1 MRPTILAAA
10 TALGLVAGGGAAASE
25 TPAGEAPSASSD
37 VTLTEAF
44 SQGSFSVDL
53 RYRVESVDDDA
64 FAKDALASTLRTAL
78 IFETAEYRG
87 LFAGF
92 TIENVSAIG
101 NDMLYNNAGAGSRGN
116 GVTDRPVVADPE
128 ITEFDQLYLGYRGA
142 HGLELKLGRFA
153 YTLDKQRFIGI
164 APWRQNHRSY
174 EGASLAVGSLQT
186 VRAQY
191 AYLDRAHYNNGSSP
205 DLAAH
210 LFNFSRGFDWA
221 TASAYAYL
229 VDWQAEERAALSSNT
244 FGVRVDGSTPVS
256 RLDLLY
262 VAEYARQ
269 VDAGD
274 NPQDFSLDYG
284 HLVVGARKGAWSVR
298 AGWEL
303 KDGNGVSAVQTPLGT
318 NHGRNGF
325 ADKLVVTPA
334 DGSHDRYLRLA
345 MDRERWSW
353 LVSLHDFEAARGGAG
368 LGREVDF
375 QGRFS
380 PTDTLSLFLKVAHY
394 RADTWLTDATKVMF
408 WTTWTFDL

>member
-1 MRPTILAAA
+1 
-10 TALGLVAGGGAAASE
+10 
-25 TPAGEAPSASSD
+25 
-37 VTLTEAF
+37 
-44 SQGSFSVDL
+44 
-53 RYRVESVDDDA
+53 
-64 FAKDALASTLRTAL
+64 
-78 IFETAEYRG
+78 
-87 LFAGF
+87 
-92 TIENVSAIG
+92 
-101 NDMLYNNAGAGSRGN
+101 
-116 GVTDRPVVADPE
+116 VVADPE
-128 ITEFDQLYLGYRGA
+128 ITEFDHLYLGYRGA
-142 HGLELKLGRFA
+142 HGLELKVGRFA

-205 DLAAH
+205 ELSAH

-229 VDWQAEERAALSSNT
+229 VDWQVDDREALSSNT
-244 FGVRVDGSTPVS
+244 FGVRFDGSSPLS
-256 RLDLLY
+256 ALDLLY

-325 ADKLVVTPA
+325 ADKLVVTPV
-334 DGSHDRYLRLA
+334 DGSHDRYLRVA
-345 MDRERWSW
+345 MDRDRWSW
-353 LVSLHDFEAARGGAG
+353 MVSLHDFEAARGGAG
-368 LGREVDF
+368 LGRELDF

-380 PTDTLSLFLKVAHY
+380 ATNALAFFLKVAHY